1 MKKKYLSLIL
11 FGWISIIV
19 LSYLF
24 NIYLMKLNTSKV
36 AKNKA
41 ESFFS
46 EIVIT
51 RLWNSIHGGVYVPIT
66 EETQPNL
73 CLNDPERDIVTIA
86 GKKLTKINPAYMTR
100 QIAELAE
107 KHNTIKY
114 HITSL
119 NPIRSE
125 NKADKWE
132 AMALNEF
139 KDSPVAILQ
148 KDTIESFSYYRYM
161 APLITESSC
170 LKCHAEQGY
179 EIGNVRGGISVS
191 FRDDIFVKAEK
202 KQTIALTIIHLVVLV
217 LGIFGL
223 KYYERMSNKFLLELK
238 LKNVKLEENQI
249 YQQKLNKDLKGI
261 NSTKDKF
268 FSIIAHDLRGPF
280 NSILGFSNLLLED
293 FQELPDDK
301 KYEMVQI
308 ISESAGRSYNLLENL
323 LMWSQA
329 QTGRIKYNPE
339 KFDIKDLI
347 ESLTILYK
355 EQAKD
360 KEIIFKNNIQES
372 FVLISDMNIIKTVL
386 RNLISN
392 AIKYSHKGG
401 SITLDCYTTNTNGDI
416 KIVVADK
423 GVGISE
429 EKLNKLFNV
438 EGTISTEG
446 TEEEKGTGLGL
457 ILCIDLVKII
467 GAKLEIE
474 SKVGQGSEFKFT
486 IPQNYI

>member
-1 MKKKYLSLIL
+1 MKKKYLSLIF
-11 FGWISIIV
+11 FGWISIIA
-19 LSYLF
+19 LSYFF
-24 NIYLMKLNTSKV
+24 NIFLMKLNTSKV
-36 AKNKA
+36 AINKA
-41 ESFFS
+41 ESFFN

-66 EETQPNL
+66 EETQPNPYL
-73 CLNDPERDIVTIA
+73 DDPDRDIVTTT

-100 QIAELAE
+100 QIAKLAE

-119 NPIRSE
+119 NPIRPE
-125 NKADKWE
+125 NKADNWE
-132 AMALNEF
+132 TATLKEF
-139 KDSPVAILQ
+139 EESPAAILQ
-148 KDTIESFSYYRYM
+148 KDIVESISYYRYM
-161 APLITESSC
+161 SPLIIEASC

-179 EIGNVRGGISVS
+179 EIGNIRGGISVS
-191 FRDDIFVKAEK
+191 FRDDIYVKAEK
-202 KQTIALTIIHLVVLV
+202 KQTIALTIIHLIVLF
-217 LGIFGL
+217 LGIIGL
-223 KYYERMSNKFLLELK
+223 KSHERMSNRFLLELK

-261 NSTKDKF
+261 NATKDKF

-280 NSILGFSNLLLED
+280 NSILGFSNILLED

-301 KYEMVQI
+301 KYEMVHI
-308 ISESAGRSYNLLENL
+308 ISESAGSSYNLLENL
-323 LMWSQA
+323 LMWSQT

-339 KFDIKDLI
+339 EFDIKLLFD
-347 ESLTILYK
+347 SLTNLYK

-360 KEIIFKNNIQES
+360 KKIRFKNNIQES
-372 FVLISDMNIIKTVL
+372 FVLISDKNIIQTIL

-392 AIKYSHKGG
+392 AIKYTHKGG
-401 SITLDCYTTNTNGDI
+401 SITLDCYITNTTGDI
-416 KIVVADK
+416 KIVVADT

-446 TEEEKGTGLGL
+446 TEEERGTGLGL
-457 ILCIDLVKII
+457 ILCIDLAKII
-467 GAKLEIE
+467 GGELEIE
-474 SKVGQGSEFKFT
+474 SKLGQGSEFKFT
-486 IPQNYI
+486 IPQN